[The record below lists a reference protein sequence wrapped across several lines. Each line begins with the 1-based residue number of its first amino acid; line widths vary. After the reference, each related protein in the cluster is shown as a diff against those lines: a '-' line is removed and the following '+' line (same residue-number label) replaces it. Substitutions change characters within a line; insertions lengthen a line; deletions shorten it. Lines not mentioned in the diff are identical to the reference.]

1 MRRTLI
7 LSAAVAVLSACQS
20 HTPEPL
26 QLHDL
31 EASARVLRG
40 TIAANGDPVV
50 APIGVYEAMA
60 RAMRSNL
67 DHRVAMMEAD
77 LARRDWE
84 LSGHETLP
92 KVVASAGYFGRNNEA
107 GSSSLSLL
115 SGRQSL
121 EPSTSLEN
129 EYYAGD
135 LTASWNILDF
145 GLSKVRA
152 EQLGDEALAVEE
164 RRRKAVIG
172 IMEDV
177 HRAYWRAVSAD
188 RLSTRLAELE
198 DDVSGAYQGSR
209 RLLRSGRTSPM
220 PALTFQRELND
231 IQGQAQA
238 LRREMAEAKSELA
251 ALMGLDPEV
260 EFSIAV
266 PERFD
271 PPAELGMDMS
281 TMIDVALVQR
291 PEIREAALRLRI
303 SESEIRAASLQGL
316 PSLEGFAGLN
326 GSTNDFLFNQDWVS
340 YGARVSWNL
349 MELFETPVR
358 EKKARA
364 GREVESARLLASA
377 MAVMTQVAV
386 SRLRYEAL
394 MNEYATSEEG
404 ARVQGRITELVDRQA
419 DAASASEQT
428 RVRERMN
435 AILAEA
441 RRDAVHAHMREAAAQ
456 VHSAMGYDPYP
467 RGITG
472 EEDLPTLTAAIEV
485 LWAER
490 ASAPGL

>member
-7 LSAAVAVLSACQS
+7 LSAALAAITACQS
-20 HTPEPL
+20 HSPEPL
-26 QLHDL
+26 SPVEL

-50 APIGVYEAMA
+50 APIGVFEAMA
-60 RAMRSNL
+60 RAMKNNL
-67 DHRVAMMEAD
+67 DHRVSMMEAD
-77 LARRDWE
+77 LARRDYQ
-84 LSGHETLP
+84 LSGHEMLP
-92 KVVASAGYFGRNNEA
+92 KVVASAGYFGRSNEA

-121 EPSTSLEN
+121 EPSTSLEE

-164 RRRKAVIG
+164 RRRKAVIS

-188 RLSTRLAELE
+188 RLASRLAALE
-198 DDVSGAYQGSR
+198 DDVAGAYQGSR
-209 RLLRSGRTSPM
+209 QLLNAGRTAPM

-231 IQGQAQA
+231 IQGQAQR
-238 LRREMAEAKSELA
+238 LRREMAEAKAELA
-251 ALMGLDPEV
+251 ALMGMGPEV
-260 EFSIAV
+260 DFTLAV
-266 PERFD
+266 PAQFA
-271 PPAELGMDMS
+271 PPAELSMDMS

-303 SESEIRAASLQGL
+303 SESEIRAAALEAL

-326 GSTNDFLFNQDWVS
+326 GSTNDFLFNQDWVA
-340 YGARVSWNL
+340 YGARASWNL
-349 MELFETPVR
+349 MSVFETPAR
-358 EKKARA
+358 KRKARA
-364 GREVESARLLASA
+364 SREVESARLVASA

-386 SRLRYEAL
+386 SRLRYQAL
-394 MNEYATSEEG
+394 MSEYATSEEG

-419 DAASASEQT
+419 AANSASDQA

-467 RGITG
+467 AGITG
-472 EEDLPTLTAAIEV
+472 REDLATLSTALEA
-485 LWAER
+485 LWTER
-490 ASAPGL
+490 VRTPGT